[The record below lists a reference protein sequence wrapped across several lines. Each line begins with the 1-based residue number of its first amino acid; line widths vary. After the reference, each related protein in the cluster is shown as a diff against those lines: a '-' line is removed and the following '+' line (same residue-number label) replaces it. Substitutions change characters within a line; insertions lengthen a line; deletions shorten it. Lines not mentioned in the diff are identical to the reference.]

1 MTKRERELRAID
13 FKEVDRV
20 PVYDII
26 DSNALREHF
35 GRARITEANAWQLEY
50 AAVRAVC
57 DATRMLCV
65 PEFHPHRSTDED
77 GFVRAH
83 EAETTWLES
92 RPFSDMDGYR
102 AWALRDIERARTWKS
117 QTPHMSSSTAG
128 GSRHTRMPLA
138 MTR

>member
-1 MTKRERELRAID
+1 MTSLSEMELANLVSSARA
-13 FKEVDRV
+13 
-20 PVYDII
+20 
-26 DSNALREHF
+26 
-35 GRARITEANAWQLEY
+35 AW
-50 AAVRAVC
+50 
-57 DATRMLCV
+57 
-65 PEFHPHRSTDED
+65 PELDVDED